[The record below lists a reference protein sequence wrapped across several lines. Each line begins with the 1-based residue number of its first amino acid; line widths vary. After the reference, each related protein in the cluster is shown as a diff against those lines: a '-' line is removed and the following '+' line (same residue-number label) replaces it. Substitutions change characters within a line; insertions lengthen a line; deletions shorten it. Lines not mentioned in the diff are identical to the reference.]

1 MAIKKRQG
9 VDKTKKEVTS
19 DPSKW
24 ETKKVRV
31 PRGITRRK
39 ELARKL
45 QEFVLED
52 STDSEKAELKKKVWL
67 VNRGLTTVVS
77 ANPMDRE
84 PTLEEMEDCDVKHLG
99 HRLPGNPEQ
108 RQGLLQYLKNLLEEH
123 GPEWVW
129 NSRERLLLEAQYI
142 VDNGM

>member
-1 MAIKKRQG
+1 MAWKSKR
-9 VDKTKKEVTS
+9 VV
-19 DPSKW
+19 
-24 ETKKVRV
+24 V

-39 ELARKL
+39 QVARKL

-52 STDSEKAELKKKVWL
+52 KTDSEKAELKKTVWL

-84 PTLEEMEDCDVKHLG
+84 PTPEEMEDCDVKHLG

-108 RQGLLQYLKNLLEEH
+108 HQELMGYLKELLQEH

>member
-1 MAIKKRQG
+1 MK
-9 VDKTKKEVTS
+9 KKE
-19 DPSKW
+19 
-24 ETKKVRV
+24 VRV
-31 PRGITRRK
+31 PRGMIGRK
-39 ELARKL
+39 ILAQQLK
-45 QEFVLED
+45 EFVLED

-84 PTLEEMEDCDVKHLG
+84 PKPEEVEDFDVKHLG

-108 RQGLLQYLKNLLEEH
+108 RKELPGYLKELLQEH

-129 NSRERLLLEAQYI
+129 NSRGRLLLEAQYI

>member
-1 MAIKKRQG
+1 MAWKSKR
-9 VDKTKKEVTS
+9 VV
-19 DPSKW
+19 
-24 ETKKVRV
+24 V

-39 ELARKL
+39 EVARKL

-52 STDSEKAELKKKVWL
+52 KTDSEKAELKKKAWL

-84 PTLEEMEDCDVKHLG
+84 PTPEEMGDFDVKHLG

-108 RQGLLQYLKNLLEEH
+108 RQELMGYLKEMLQEH

-129 NSRERLLLEAQYI
+129 NSRERLLLEAQFI
-142 VDNGM
+142 VDEGM